1 MSLLNV
7 WVTPSDVLV
16 GVDTDGTAPGGSRIV
31 TSKLLPIPHLPAVLA
46 LRGQA
51 ALLAGLF
58 LRSLSF
64 ASYDDLV
71 DEMPALLAEV
81 GGSLPSELIAA
92 DGVAGQGH
100 EVLVAG
106 YSPRRERMHGRMFID
121 REGRKAERD
130 VEDYFLSPW
139 DKAWRVAPHR
149 DNVQKIAAQQ
159 VEWMRNSF
167 ANAACGGALILCRVM
182 QGGLVVSHAFVEE
195 GIAA

>member
-1 MSLLNV
+1 MSLLNA

-16 GVDTDGTAPGGSRIV
+16 CVDTDGAAPGGSRIV
-31 TSKLLPIPHLPAVLA
+31 TSKLLPIPHLAAAIA

-51 ALLAGLF
+51 ALLAGLL

-64 ASYDDLV
+64 SSYDDLV
-71 DEMPALLAEV
+71 DEMPALLVEV
-81 GGSLPSELIAA
+81 AGSLPSELIAA

-121 REGRKAERD
+121 RDGRQAERD

-139 DKAWRVAPHR
+139 DKAWRVPPRR
-149 DNVQKIAAQQ
+149 DNVQQIAAKQ
-159 VEWMRNSF
+159 VEWMRSSF
-167 ANAACGGALILCRVM
+167 ANAACGGSLIMCRLM
-182 QGGLVVSHAFVEE
+182 QGGLVVSHGFVEE
-195 GIAA
+195 GVAA